1 MSCWTDTTG
10 RRPTPSTRTSRL
22 CTAAGAGTLRTPH
35 RRWSGPAAG
44 CAAFAGA
51 VQGFVR
57 PAKPALRGLECP
69 GRMDL
74 FDVAGVVGDHRERL
88 ESQVDP
94 ACGCV
99 RVDGAAGVDVGAVDV
114 ELEGHP
120 PTPGLLPDRR
130 PD

>member
-1 MSCWTDTTG
+1 
-10 RRPTPSTRTSRL
+10 
-22 CTAAGAGTLRTPH
+22 
-35 RRWSGPAAG
+35 
-44 CAAFAGA
+44 AFAGA

-130 PD
+130 PDDPGPPVGDLFGQPRHVLAGGDIAGHA